1 MICNV
6 SYFAR
11 YPGTPA
17 GIVKCIGF
25 DRPKFRLT
33 AKPAIFIPNT
43 KLYYIDIERY
53 VNKAGVTMPNT
64 TTNQPLYI
72 LLISIHGLIRGQDL
86 ELGRDADTGGQT
98 KYVVELAKALAKQP
112 QVERVDLV
120 TRQIVDDT
128 VSDDYRAKTE
138 SLAKNARIVRIEA
151 GPDAYLPKEELW
163 EHLDGFTDRLFAWL
177 HTQPRL
183 PDLLHTHYA
192 DAGYVGARLSHLT
205 GLPLIHTG
213 HSLGRDKLRR
223 LLALGMT
230 MEQIEE
236 RYHMLQRISAEE
248 DTLSTADLVIT
259 STRNEIEDQYELYDY
274 YTPEKMAVIPPGT
287 DLEQFYPPDGKGEN
301 IEFRDT
307 LTKFLTDPDRPMI
320 LALSRPDERKN
331 ITTLLEAYGRSPRL
345 QQLANLVIIAGNRSD
360 IRELNEGAQTVLTE
374 LLLVMDC
381 YDLYGCV
388 ALPKHHTASEVADIY
403 RLAAASKGVF
413 VNPALTEPFGLT
425 LLEAAASGLPLVAT
439 ENGGPVD
446 IIGNCHNGLLVDP
459 LDGEAIECAL
469 LKILEDRSLWQQYAD
484 RGLSNVARFYSW
496 DAHARSYLHKVQD
509 LVLQGKPLPRPTPI
523 PKAGQY
529 SRRALF
535 TAIDNTLL
543 GNDEALAEFVSMAR
557 QRQRQ
562 FLFGIATG
570 RRLDS
575 ALKIFKT
582 YGIPTPDVLITS
594 LGTEIYYPPQLT
606 ADVAWNHHID
616 RGWTPQVLR
625 RTLDPLPGLTLQ
637 PKSEQSR
644 FKVSYYYDA
653 NIAPSLEEIL
663 TILRQQE
670 LSVHT
675 TLSFGQYLD
684 FVPAR
689 ASKGLALRYVAR
701 QWNIPLER
709 VLVNGGS
716 GGDEDMLRGDTLGV
730 VVANRHYEELS
741 MLSDTDRVYFAEG
754 AHAWGIL
761 EAIEHYDFFNL

>member
-1 MICNV
+1 MSETSNQ
-6 SYFAR
+6 
-11 YPGTPA
+11 
-17 GIVKCIGF
+17 
-25 DRPKFRLT
+25 
-33 AKPAIFIPNT
+33 KP
-43 KLYYIDIERY
+43 LS
-53 VNKAGVTMPNT
+53 
-64 TTNQPLYI
+64 I
-72 LLISIHGLIRGQDL
+72 LLISIHGLIRGRDL

-98 KYVVELAKALAKQP
+98 KYVVELAKALAQQP
-112 QVERVDLV
+112 HVERVDLV
-120 TRQIVDDT
+120 TRRIVDDA
-128 VSDDYRAKTE
+128 VSADYRAETE
-138 SLAKNARIVRIEA
+138 VLSEKAQIVRIEA
-151 GPDAYLPKEELW
+151 GPDAYIPKEELW
-163 EHLDGFTDRLFAWL
+163 GHLDGFTDRLLTWL

-183 PDLLHTHYA
+183 PDIIHSHYA
-192 DAGYVGARLSHLT
+192 DAGYVGVRLSHLT
-205 GLPLIHTG
+205 GLPLVHTG

-223 LLALGMT
+223 LLTLGLT
-230 MEQIEE
+230 LDLIEE

-248 DTLSTADLVIT
+248 DTLSTAELVIT
-259 STRNEIEDQYELYDY
+259 STHNEIEDQYELYDY
-274 YTPEKMAVIPPGT
+274 YTPEKMAIIPPGT
-287 DLEQFYPPDGKGEN
+287 DLEQFYPPTVRGGSID
-301 IEFRDT
+301 FRET
-307 LTKFLTDPDRPMI
+307 LSKFLTDPDQPMI

-331 ITTLLEAYGRSPRL
+331 IVALLEAYGRSPRL
-345 QQLANLVIIAGNRSD
+345 QELANLVIIAGNRDD

-374 LLLVMDC
+374 LLLVIDC
-381 YDLYGCV
+381 YDLYGRV
-388 ALPKHHTASEVADIY
+388 ALPKHHSSSEVADIY

-459 LDGEAIECAL
+459 LNEESIATAL
-469 LKILEDRSLWQQYAD
+469 LTILEDPALWQKFSTN
-484 RGLSNVARFYSW
+484 GLKNVARFYSW
-496 DAHARSYLHKVQD
+496 DAHARAYLQKIQP
-509 LVLQGKPLPRPTPI
+509 LVLAQAPSPTIVP
-523 PKAGQY
+523 PAKAGKY
-529 SRRALF
+529 RRRAIF

-543 GNDEALAEFVSMAR
+543 GDDEALAQFIQVAR
-557 QRQRQ
+557 QQQRK

-582 YGIPTPDVLITS
+582 HGIPTPDVLITS
-594 LGTEIYYPPQLT
+594 LGTEIYYPPRLT
-606 ADVAWNHHID
+606 ADIAWNNHID

-625 RTLDPLPGLTLQ
+625 RIIDPLPGLKIQ
-637 PKSEQSR
+637 SKREQSR

-653 NIAPSLEEIL
+653 ELAPPLEEIL

-670 LSVHT
+670 LSVNT

-684 FVPAR
+684 FVPSR

-730 VVANRHYEELS
+730 VVANRHNEELS
-741 MLSDTDRVYFAEG
+741 MLANTDQVYFAEG

-761 EAIEHYDFFNL
+761 EAIDHYDFFNL